1 MSKNRVIELDDTNFE
16 AGIKEGVALVDFW
29 AEWCN
34 PCVMQGS
41 IIEQVASKIKDKIRV
56 AKVNVDEAPKVSNML
71 DVRSIPTLMIFKD
84 GECVQK
90 FVGLHSETE
99 LLSAIEIVG

>member
-1 MSKNRVIELDDTNFE
+1 MDENKVIELDDTNFE
-16 AGIKEGVALVDFW
+16 TGIKEGVALVDFW
-29 AEWCN
+29 AEWCS

-41 IIEQVASKIKDKIRV
+41 IIERVASNVNDKIKV
-56 AKVNVDEAPKVSNML
+56 AKVNVDEAPKVSDRL
-71 DVRSIPTLMIFKD
+71 DVRSIPTLMIFKA
-84 GECVQK
+84 GKCVQK